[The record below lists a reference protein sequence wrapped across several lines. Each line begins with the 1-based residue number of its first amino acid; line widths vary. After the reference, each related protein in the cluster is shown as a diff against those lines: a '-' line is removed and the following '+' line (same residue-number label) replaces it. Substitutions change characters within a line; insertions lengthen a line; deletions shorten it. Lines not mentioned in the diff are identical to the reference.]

1 MCFSLIFFFHLV
13 IFKAFVQI
21 IRNICCLFL
30 ILRPMPSAP
39 PRMHKPQALRTGR
52 NSSTAG
58 KVSGPGEPP
67 VGISLTK
74 NMGFIF
80 AGAAT

>member
-1 MCFSLIFFFHLV
+1 MCFSLNFFFHLV
-13 IFKAFVQI
+13 IFRAFVRL

-39 PRMHKPQALRTGR
+39 RMHKPQALRTGR
-52 NSSTAG
+52 NSSPAG
-58 KVSGPGEPP
+58 KASGSGEPP